1 MALAPNMPTRAISS
15 PPGGLARTARSRL
28 TVTSFSYAVLLI
40 CICLQRF
47 AIPVLG
53 GLKLNLATPLV
64 LGLAVWGLANRMLA
78 LDRRRTA
85 FFFGICAMAAI
96 SLAAQVS
103 VPVAIAPRVSMPS
116 FAYWLL
122 ITGFAVLR
130 FREPMDE
137 EAFFRI
143 ASFCLTALAI
153 AGIVEF
159 VLQFVGLR
167 LFQFSGLVPDKFL
180 IEDLYAVVIPF
191 GDSAMLRSNGFF
203 LVEPSVF
210 SQFMAIGI
218 VVETLYT
225 RHSRHLLRLGL
236 CFAGLLVSLSG
247 TGWMVLG
254 SFVIVLAFT
263 SGSRGLLSAAI
274 LIIGIALAL
283 GIGLLVV
290 PDVTNGIL
298 DRTSEFTLPGTSG
311 NERFVTPFMALNAV
325 LDAAPWT
332 FFTGI
337 GPGASEQ
344 ILVPF
349 FYRLN
354 TPVKILLEYG
364 IGGLFFYLA
373 LLISG
378 SRPRRQ
384 WLLLTPLLTL
394 LLIAGGYHQFSPA
407 LFFVLL
413 LGTVATL
420 RPSPA

>member
-1 MALAPNMPTRAISS
+1 MAFAPNAPAHAASS
-15 PPGGLARTARSRL
+15 SSAAVTSPARSRL
-28 TVTSFSYAVLLI
+28 TPTSFSYAVLVI

-53 GLKLNLATPLV
+53 GLKVSLATPLV
-64 LGLAVWGLANRMLA
+64 LGLAVWGLANRILA
-78 LDRRRTA
+78 LDRRRTG

-103 VPVAIAPRVSMPS
+103 VPVAIAPRTSLPS

-122 ITGFAVLR
+122 ITGFATLR
-130 FREPMDE
+130 FREEMDE
-137 EAFFRI
+137 EAFFRVV
-143 ASFCLTALAI
+143 SVCLTGLAI
-153 AGIVEF
+153 AGILQF

-167 LFQFSGLVPDKFL
+167 MFEFAGLVPDNLL
-180 IEDLYAVVIPF
+180 IEDQFAVVIPF
-191 GDSAMLRSNGFF
+191 GDSAFNRSNGFF

-225 RHSRHLLRLGL
+225 RHSRHLLRLAL
-236 CFAGLLVSLSG
+236 CFGGLLVSLSG

-274 LIIGIALAL
+274 LVVVIAFAMGIA
-283 GIGLLVV
+283 LLVV
-290 PDVTNGIL
+290 PDVANGIL

-354 TPVKILLEYG
+354 TPVKILMEYG
-364 IGGLFFYLA
+364 IGGLFFYLS

-378 SRPRRQ
+378 TRPRRQ

-407 LFFVLL
+407 LFLVLL

-420 RPSPA
+420 RASPA

>member
-1 MALAPNMPTRAISS
+1 MAFAPNAPAHAISS
-15 PPGGLARTARSRL
+15 SSGAGTNPARSRL
-28 TVTSFSYAVLLI
+28 TPTGFSYAVLFM

-47 AIPVLG
+47 AIPVFG
-53 GLKLNLATPLV
+53 GLKVSLATPLV
-64 LGLAVWGLANRMLA
+64 LGLAVWGLSSRILA
-78 LDRRRTA
+78 LDRRRTG

-103 VPVAIAPRVSMPS
+103 VPVAIAPRTSLPS

-122 ITGFAVLR
+122 ITSFATLR
-130 FREPMDE
+130 FREEMDE
-137 EAFFRI
+137 EAFFRVV
-143 ASFCLTALAI
+143 SVCLTGLAI
-153 AGIVEF
+153 AGILQF

-167 LFQFSGLVPDKFL
+167 MFEFAGLVPSNLL
-180 IEDLYAVVIPF
+180 IEDQFAVVIPF
-191 GDSAMLRSNGFF
+191 GDTAFDRSNGFF

-225 RHSRHLLRLGL
+225 RHSRHLLRLAL
-236 CFAGLLVSLSG
+236 CFGGLLVSLSG

-254 SFVIVLAFT
+254 SFVFVLAFT

-274 LIIGIALAL
+274 LVLGIAFAMA
-283 GIGLLVV
+283 IALLVV
-290 PDVTNGIL
+290 PDVANGIL

-311 NERFVTPFMALNAV
+311 NERFVTPFMALSAV

-354 TPVKILLEYG
+354 TPVKILMEYG
-364 IGGLFFYLA
+364 IGGLFFYLS

-378 SRPRRQ
+378 TRPRRQ

-407 LFFVLL
+407 LFLVLL

-420 RPSPA
+420 RASPA